1 MAAEGRRGSGECVEN
16 SDIKKKGIWGGTL
29 KFSRENNFS
38 WKSLSSSSKDVTP
51 LHWESVTLAFLC
63 SMIHSF
69 VIFSIFLYKY
79 SANTSERSQFLHRE
93 ELSLAR
99 NLLLLIHIQRSPEG
113 AIKTIL
119 RVNYPPRKGLQD
131 PGPAQDPQ
139 LDQHMSVFD
148 KGLCW

>member
-1 MAAEGRRGSGECVEN
+1 
-16 SDIKKKGIWGGTL
+16 
-29 KFSRENNFS
+29 
-38 WKSLSSSSKDVTP
+38 
-51 LHWESVTLAFLC
+51 
-63 SMIHSF
+63 MIHSF

-148 KGLCW
+148 KGLC